1 MFSLQDLLGQEQGSE
16 ATNQIS
22 QMLGANP
29 TATQTAIQMAL
40 PMILSGLARNASQPQ
55 GAESL
60 SNALDQD
67 HSGGGILS
75 SLAGYLTGANNN
87 VQNSPAANDD
97 GIGILGHI
105 FGQKQGAA
113 AQQVSRSSGLDIG
126 QTAQL
131 LITLAP
137 IVMGYLG
144 RQKQQ
149 QNLDAGGLSNLL
161 NQQQQQMQSSGNPM
175 MDVVSSFLDSNH
187 DGSSMDDIASL
198 AANYL
203 SRR

>member
-1 MFSLQDLLGQEQGSE
+1 MFSLEDLLGQQQGNQAVE
-16 ATNQIS
+16 QIS
-22 QMLGANP
+22 HSLGANSA
-29 TATQTAIQMAL
+29 ATNSAIQMAL
-40 PMILSGLARNASQPQ
+40 PMILGALAKNAQQPE
-55 GAESL
+55 GAE
-60 SNALDQD
+60 ALASTLQKNHD
-67 HSGGGILS
+67 GGILDN
-75 SLAGYLTGANNN
+75 LGGFIGENQQT
-87 VQNSPAANDD
+87 NDN
-97 GIGILGHI
+97 GLGILGHV
-105 FGQKQGAA
+105 FGNKQGAVA
-113 AQQVSRSSGLDIG
+113 HQVSQSSGLDIG
-126 QTAQL
+126 QVAQL

-161 NQQQQQMQSSGNPM
+161 SEQQQQMQSSGNPM
-175 MDVVSSFLDSNH
+175 MDMISSFMDSDK

>member
-1 MFSLQDLLGQEQGSE
+1 MFMFSLQDLLGQQQGSE

-29 TATQTAIQMAL
+29 TATQSAIQMAL
-40 PMILSGLARNASQPQ
+40 PMILGSLAKNTAQPS

-60 SNALDQD
+60 SNALQENHD
-67 HSGGGILS
+67 GGILNNLS
-75 SLAGYLTGANNN
+75 GYLNNSN
-87 VQNSPAANDD
+87 PTQNDD

-105 FGQKQGAA
+105 FGQNQGAA
-113 AQQVSRSSGLDIG
+113 AQQVSKSSGLDIG
-126 QTAQL
+126 QVAQL
-131 LITLAP
+131 MITLAP

-149 QNLDAGGLSNLL
+149 QNLDAGGVSDLL
-161 NQQQQQMQSSGNPM
+161 NQQQQQIQSSGNPM
-175 MDVVSSFLDSNH
+175 MDMVSSFMDSDK
-187 DGSSMDDIASL
+187 DGSSLDDIASL

-203 SRR
+203 SRK

>member
-16 ATNQIS
+16 TTNQIS

-29 TATQTAIQMAL
+29 TVTQTAIQMAL
-40 PMILSGLARNASQPQ
+40 PMILGSLAKNAAQPQ

-60 SNALDQD
+60 SNALEEKHD
-67 HSGGGILS
+67 GGILNN
-75 SLAGYLTGANNN
+75 LGGYLNNSN
-87 VQNSPAANDD
+87 AAQNDD

-105 FGQKQGAA
+105 FGQNQGAA
-113 AQQVSRSSGLDIG
+113 AQQVSKNSGLDIG
-126 QTAQL
+126 QVAQL
-131 LITLAP
+131 MITLAP

-144 RQKQQ
+144 KQKQQ
-149 QNLDAGGLSNLL
+149 QNLDAGGLSDML
-161 NQQQQQMQSSGNPM
+161 NQQQQQIQSSGNPM
-175 MDVVSSFLDSNH
+175 MDMLTNYMDSDH

-203 SRR
+203 SRK

>member
-1 MFSLQDLLGQEQGSE
+1 MFSLEDLLGQQQG
-16 ATNQIS
+16 AQTANQIS

-29 TATQTAIQMAL
+29 TVTQSAIQMAL
-40 PMILSGLARNASQPQ
+40 PMILSGLAKNAAQPE

-60 SNALDQD
+60 SNTLEEKHD
-67 HSGGGILS
+67 GGILS
-75 SLAGYLTGANNN
+75 NLAGYLTNSGAN
-87 VQNSPAANDD
+87 QNDD

-105 FGQKQGAA
+105 FGQNQGAA
-113 AQQVSRSSGLDIG
+113 AQQVSKNTGLDVG
-126 QTAQL
+126 QVAQL

-161 NQQQQQMQSSGNPM
+161 NEKQQQMQSSGNPI
-175 MDVVSSFLDSNH
+175 MDMVSSFLNSGQNE
-187 DGSSMDDIASL
+187 GAPEDIASL

-203 SRR
+203 SRK